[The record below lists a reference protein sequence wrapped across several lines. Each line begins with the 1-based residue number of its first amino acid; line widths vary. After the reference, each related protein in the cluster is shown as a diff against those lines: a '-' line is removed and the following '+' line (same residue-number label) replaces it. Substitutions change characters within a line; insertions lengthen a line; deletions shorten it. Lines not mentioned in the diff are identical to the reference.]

1 MTPVDGTDPEEFLM
15 ALVAAADGPPPSWI
29 LGPAADA
36 WSWRDPDASLAE
48 LVHDDALG
56 AAGRRFAGDRQRSVA
71 YAMDGIDVELVVREG
86 PAGVTVDVVI
96 VSSGPG
102 PAAGLD
108 VMGLGAAGLGGPG
121 LGAVRLE
128 AVARTAAGEVRSQVE
143 VPEDGIGSFVVPAG
157 SRMSLTIGVGER
169 RWVTPWLTV

>member
-102 PAAGLD
+102 LATGLGAT
-108 VMGLGAAGLGGPG
+108 GLGAAG

-143 VPEDGIGSFVVPAG
+143 VPEGGIGSFVVPAG

>member
-1 MTPVDGTDPEEFLM
+1 MTPVDDTASEEFLM

-56 AAGRRFAGDRQRSVA
+56 AAGRRFTGDRQRSVA
-71 YAMDGIDVELVVREG
+71 YAMDGIDVELVVRDG

-96 VSSGPG
+96 V
-102 PAAGLD
+102 PAAPEAVGI
-108 VMGLGAAGLGGPG
+108 
-121 LGAVRLE
+121 GAVGIDV
-128 AVARTAAGEVRSQVE
+128 VARSAAGEVRSRVE
-143 VPEDGIGSFVVPAG
+143 VPEGGIGSFVAPAG
-157 SRMSLTIGVGER
+157 SRVSLTIRAGDR